1 MAADKLAIY
10 NAALGHLG
18 SRELASL
25 TENRDPRRR
34 LDRAWNDAVAYTLE
48 QGTWSF
54 AIRSVE
60 LAPTPSVDPAFG
72 YCAAFEKP
80 GDWLKTI
87 ELTSDER
94 FNCPVT
100 EYVDESGYWWTDT
113 DPLFARYVSLDPA
126 YGLDLSR
133 WSPTFTAYLA
143 IRLAKL
149 CCQRI
154 TGSSSMMADLV
165 KLEDRERKR
174 AKGNDALNTPP
185 AFPPVGTWVLSR
197 RSQAMRGDRGFSSG
211 GLV

>member
-10 NAALGHLG
+10 NEALGHLG

-25 TENRDPRRR
+25 AENRDPRRR
-34 LDRAWNDAVAYTLE
+34 LDRVWDNAVRYTLE
-48 QGTWSF
+48 QAPWSF
-54 AIRSVE
+54 AIRSLQLE
-60 LAPTPSVDPAFG
+60 PSPSIEPAFG
-72 YCAAFEKP
+72 YCLAYQKP
-80 GDWLKTI
+80 DDWLKTV

-94 FNCPVT
+94 GRCPIK
-100 EYVDESGYWWTDT
+100 EYADEAGFWFTDT
-113 DPLFARYVSLDPA
+113 DPVFARYVSLDPS

-143 IRLAKL
+143 IRMAQLS
-149 CCQRI
+149 CQRI

-185 AFPPVGTWVLSR
+185 AFPPVGTWVRSR
-197 RSQAMRGDRGFSSG
+197 RSSSRGDGGFSSG